1 MGHRI
6 WRVKVDRHRLQM
18 KKRIRKEANIYWT
31 EKICNEEIDRKR
43 IKDIHLRFG
52 HASKKN

>member
-1 MGHRI
+1 
-6 WRVKVDRHRLQM
+6 M